1 MIKSKNVNSA
11 FDIKGIKIINGE
23 NKDNENSIIVE
34 DKTEKLELE
43 LELELLLVSRS
54 IVIAFSG
61 VTIILILN
69 QFF

>member
-34 DKTEKLELE
+34 DKTEKLELNGNIDIYE
-43 LELELLLVSRS
+43 DEKILETWLES
-54 IVIAFSG
+54 IKLFIGF
-61 VTIILILN
+61 
-69 QFF
+69 